1 MNNQI
6 HSTLREI
13 LNAIEYESEAI
24 RTDDD
29 DSLKSIR
36 EILEIQTESIYIPY
50 LRQNAKLEATI
61 ESEENELQAEENRR
75 EANAETRRQ
84 TEALEAIVANTET
97 IADALKK
104 GGGFGKG
111 DDDKDD
117 ASGGLFSS
125 IAGAAG
131 AGAIGGAA
139 AGMGGKFASKFPKL
153 IKAVTLARFLAPAA
167 LPVAVA
173 SAIGYGVYQWAQE
186 RNIKNLE
193 DFQNVLKSD
202 WANMIDNM
210 ESFISGSAEDRS
222 VKLEEGA
229 AALDESASGMQG
241 DADALKWKQRQEIG
255 QAFQNWKGE
264 SQPITMAEQNQG
276 TGLTGSGNS
285 VVTQTPK
292 TDKKS
297 AVAPTFITATKRGM
311 AADLHTA
318 IKPNKNI
325 QPEDVRQPMSAAA
338 NKEIIRQNI
347 LSTSSP
353 MGQEINLPRSAIV
366 YKKMIASQK
375 AHTDASMYA
384 IHNNP
389 YYAEL
394 SADDDYHTAM
404 EPKVI
409 SPFIGPPA
417 LTTGVTENYIERHN
431 LNRRTNIR
439 STNNTRSQDSNK
451 TSNRT
456 SNQNFTNI
464 GRPGVMRTQSAAN
477 QSNMPSIPQLVDDM
491 DMQLPIIVG
500 TPDNTFIRSINN
512 ARRQDSNKTSNRTSN
527 QNFTNIGRPG
537 VMRTQRVKDQSSAM
551 SIPQLVDDMGMTLPI
566 IVTTPDGTFIKST
579 NNILSTNNRSQ
590 NFTNIGRPGVMNSTV
605 QAAAA
610 PQMALPVIATQLEQ
624 NTTIIQKAGEAIE
637 VATSFFKKLFTSEET
652 NTTLNTQQHSTSS
665 NSVFDRQLH
674 RIANNLRYTTTNSI
688 DRSLSKSVVNSA
700 SRNHDLTQQFA
711 DIWAPGKT
719 NVTIKIKAD
728 EDAVSTSQQLLETAQ
743 QIEMTNNNYV
753 QDNRSNGRPG
763 AASNNNVINADNSTQ
778 TQVVN
783 NTYNSVNNVSMGG
796 GRPGDPSPLEFT
808 VY

>member
-1 MNNQI
+1 MNTQI

-75 EANAETRRQ
+75 EANTETRRQ

-117 ASGGLFSS
+117 ASGGLFNS

-229 AALDESASGMQG
+229 AALDESTSGMQG
-241 DADALKWKQRQEIG
+241 DADALKWKQRHGLG

-264 SQPITMAEQNQG
+264 SQPITMTEQNRE

-285 VVTQTPK
+285 VTTQTPK
-292 TDKKS
+292 IDKKS
-297 AVAPTFITATKRGM
+297 AVAPTFITITKRGM

-325 QPEDVRQPMSAAA
+325 QPEDVRQPMSAAV
-338 NKEIIRQNI
+338 NREIIRQNI

-353 MGQEINLPRSAIV
+353 MGQKINLPRSAII
-366 YKKMIASQK
+366 YKKMIADQK
-375 AHTDASMYA
+375 THTDASMHA

-394 SADDDYHTAM
+394 MADDDYYTHTTMA
-404 EPKVI
+404 PKII

-417 LTTGVTENYIERHN
+417 LTTGDTENYIERHN

-439 STNNTRSQDSNK
+439 STNIARSQDSNK

-464 GRPGVMRTQSAAN
+464 GRPGM
-477 QSNMPSIPQLVDDM
+477 
-491 DMQLPIIVG
+491 
-500 TPDNTFIRSINN
+500 
-512 ARRQDSNKTSNRTSN
+512 
-527 QNFTNIGRPG
+527 
-537 VMRTQRVKDQSSAM
+537 
-551 SIPQLVDDMGMTLPI
+551 
-566 IVTTPDGTFIKST
+566 
-579 NNILSTNNRSQ
+579 
-590 NFTNIGRPGVMNSTV
+590 MNSTV
-605 QAAAA
+605 QAAAV
-610 PQMALPVIATQLEQ
+610 PQMALPVMATQLEQ

-637 VATSFFKKLFTSEET
+637 VATSFFKKLFTNEET
-652 NTTLNTQQHSTSS
+652 NTTLNTQQHSASS

-674 RIANNLRYTTTNSI
+674 RIANNLRYTTANSI

-711 DIWAPGKT
+711 DIWTPGKT

-728 EDAVSTSQQLLETAQ
+728 EDAISTSQQLLETAQ